1 MQKVATMR
9 RKKIVIA
16 SDLLP
21 SPDLQVSF
29 SVDWLAF
36 TIKRTG
42 GQNAFNFVSAFD
54 DISTRK
60 EVHSMHGY
68 NRAYRWKFGAIMLW
82 HDTLE
87 SMGVHFILS
96 GSALKVL
103 HENGFDG
110 MWLVKRAT
118 SSFAKFTMIH
128 LAIDIL
134 NGSFTPFQM
143 NEMLETK
150 QYNGRA
156 QSGSFITTLGGGKT
170 CYVGSWNSARFYR
183 FYDKALE
190 QSIENLNWK
199 RLELVLK
206 SDYAQEFGYRFAGE
220 ETTNKAIEIFRGTV
234 KAMANFNQ
242 ADWIEALAG
251 EVDKLSLPKFKE
263 RKTRE
268 WLLTQVVPAMARYV
282 LETGDETLLDDF
294 AAEFTAAYEKAEKQ
308 LK

>member
-1 MQKVATMR
+1 MR
-9 RKKIVIA
+9 RKKIVID

-21 SPDLQVSF
+21 SPGLQVSF

-36 TIKRTG
+36 TIKRTS
-42 GQNAFNFVSAFD
+42 GQNAFNFVAAFD

-68 NRAYRWKFGAIMLW
+68 NRAYRWKFGALMLW

-87 SMGVHFILS
+87 GMGVHFILS

-103 HENGFDG
+103 HESGFDG
-110 MWLVKRAT
+110 MWLIKRAT

-128 LAIDIL
+128 LAMDII
-134 NGSFTPFQM
+134 NGSFTPF
-143 NEMLETK
+143 EMHNLMESK

-156 QSGSFITTLGGGKT
+156 QSGSFITTIEGGKT

-190 QSIENLNWK
+190 QSIENMNWK

-206 SDYAQEFGYRFAGE
+206 SEYAQEFGYRFAGE
-220 ETTNKAIEIFRGTV
+220 AETNKAIEIFRGTV
-234 KAMANFNQ
+234 KSMATFNQ
-242 ADWIEALAG
+242 ADWIKALEG
-251 EVDKLSLPKFKE
+251 KIDSLSLPKNKE

-282 LETGDETLLDDF
+282 LETGDETLLTDF
-294 AAEFTAAYEKAEKQ
+294 ANEFEAAYSKAEKQ